1 MIHSQKWV
9 RAKEAEDGGGGG
21 WHDGEGRRCGGSQ
34 MSNLIKEVV
43 HNIANELE
51 KMCDKRG

>member
-9 RAKEAEDGGGGG
+9 RVKEAEDGGR
-21 WHDGEGRRCGGSQ
+21 WHDGEGRRCDGSQ

-43 HNIANELE
+43 HNISNELE
-51 KMCDKRG
+51 TMCDKRG